1 MFQKSPLKKS
11 GNLKMKKT
19 SSAAEMIV
27 ADSESDANLYYA
39 TRFMVP
45 DPVFFFRVRGKSY
58 LLLSDLEVDRGRKE
72 AHVDHVISLSEWQRK
87 VQKKLKRPPNSIDL
101 MVAFLKDKK
110 VREAILPQNFSAY
123 LATEL
128 QKRKIRLSFR
138 PDPFWT
144 RRLIKTKE
152 EKEAIRFSLKNT
164 GNAIRKAYEVLRA
177 SKIRNHSIVY
187 EGRPLSS
194 ERLKQVIDVYLLEN
208 QCLAK

>member
-1 MFQKSPLKKS
+1 MFQKSFLKRFR
-11 GNLKMKKT
+11 NLKMKKA
-19 SSAAEMIV
+19 SPAAEIIV

-45 DPVFFFRVRGKSY
+45 DPVFFFRIKGKSY

-72 AHVDHVISLSEWQRK
+72 AEVDHVLSLSDFQRK
-87 VQKKLKRPPNSIDL
+87 VQAKLKRAASSVDL
-101 MVAFLKDKK
+101 MEAFLKERN
-110 VREAILPQNFSAY
+110 VRQAILPQTFPAY

-164 GNAIRKAYEVLRA
+164 GNAIRKAYETLGA
-177 SKIRNHSIVY
+177 SK
-187 EGRPLSS
+187 
-194 ERLKQVIDVYLLEN
+194 
-208 QCLAK
+208 